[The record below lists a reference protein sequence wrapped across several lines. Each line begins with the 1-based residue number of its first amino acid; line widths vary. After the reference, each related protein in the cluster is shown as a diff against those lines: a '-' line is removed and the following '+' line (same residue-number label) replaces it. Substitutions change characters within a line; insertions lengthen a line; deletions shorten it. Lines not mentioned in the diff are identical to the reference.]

1 MHYKSVLRKFK
12 PQAFIISGL
21 CLLLCLLFSSFD
33 LRKDPTE
40 LKVLQINI
48 WQEGTMVPGGFE
60 AIGQEI
66 IDKDPDIVTF
76 SEVRNYKGT
85 DFIARIKSY
94 LEEKGRKYY
103 GESSHS
109 SLDVGLIAKYPIV
122 QQSPLYSS
130 ESKMGGVLK
139 TELTVA
145 GKNVLFYSVH
155 LDYTHYACYL
165 PRGYS
170 GVTWKRLENP
180 IVDADEIILA
190 NRQSLRDDAIQDII
204 LDTENVALSTLV
216 IIAGDFNEPS
226 HLDWVEETKFLF
238 DHQGVVV
245 PWDCSVLLQKAGFVD
260 SFRSAYPN
268 PVTHPGFTFPSYN
281 KDVDINKLTWAPL
294 ADERDRI
301 DYIYYRSDKSVRLKE
316 VFLVGPVETIVKGEV
331 KDKDSKDV
339 FLVPENIWP
348 SDHKAVMASFLLDL

>member
-1 MHYKSVLRKFK
+1 MHFTSILGKFK
-12 PQAFIISGL
+12 LQVFITF
-21 CLLLCLLFSSFD
+21 CLCLLFSALFLSFNF
-33 LRKDPTE
+33 RKESTE
-40 LKVLQINI
+40 LTVLQINI

-66 IDKDPDIVTF
+66 IDKNPDIVTF
-76 SEVRNYKGT
+76 SEVRNYEGT

-94 LEEKGRKYY
+94 LEQKGRKYY

-122 QQSPLYSS
+122 QQTPLYSP

-139 TELTVA
+139 TELNVA
-145 GKNVLFYSVH
+145 GKDILFYSVH

-170 GVTWKRLENP
+170 GVTWKQLEKP

-204 LDTENVALSTLV
+204 VDTKNVAPSTLV
-216 IIAGDFNEPS
+216 VIAGDFNEPS
-226 HLDWVEETKFLF
+226 HLDWVEETKFMF
-238 DHQGVVV
+238 DHQGAVV

-260 SFRSAYPN
+260 AFRSAYPN

-281 KDVDINKLTWAPL
+281 KDVDVNKLTWAPL

-301 DYIYYRSDKSVRLKE
+301 DYIYYKTDQSVTLKK
-316 VFLVGPVETIVKGEV
+316 VDLVGPMETIVNGEPKG
-331 KDKDSKDV
+331 KDSEDV
-339 FLVPENIWP
+339 FLLPKAVWP
-348 SDHKAVMASFLLDL
+348 SDHKAVMASFIID